1 MTIKELEERTGLLRA
16 NIRFYEEEGLLSPVR
31 LANGYRDYSEED
43 VLTLEK
49 IKLLRQLQ
57 LDINTIRLVQGGTL
71 TLEQAMFSQLN
82 KLEGDRALIERA
94 AELGSDTAF
103 FVRNTP
109 QLCEGRGEVMTPIEI
124 DIKGRWLVLI
134 KPDESV
140 STREA
145 YAGVRPAVPERR
157 LTERVAEPIERWQGS
172 VKNDFEESVFK
183 AHPAL
188 ARIKEELLES
198 GAVYA
203 AMSGSGSTIFG
214 IFDSEQKAKRWSEQT
229 QYIYKM

>member
-1 MTIKELEERTGLLRA
+1 
-16 NIRFYEEEGLLSPVR
+16 
-31 LANGYRDYSEED
+31 
-43 VLTLEK
+43 
-49 IKLLRQLQ
+49 
-57 LDINTIRLVQGGTL
+57 
-71 TLEQAMFSQLN
+71 
-82 KLEGDRALIERA
+82 
-94 AELGSDTAF
+94 
-103 FVRNTP
+103 
-109 QLCEGRGEVMTPIEI
+109 MTPIEI

-157 LTERVAEPIERWQGS
+157 LAERVAEPIERWQGS

-188 ARIKEELLES
+188 GRIKEELLES

-214 IFDSEQKAKRWSEQT
+214 IFDSETMAKRWSEQT

>member
-1 MTIKELEERTGLLRA
+1 LGLQEA
-16 NIRFYEEEGLLSPVR
+16 E
-31 LANGYRDYSEED
+31 
-43 VLTLEK
+43 
-49 IKLLRQLQ
+49 
-57 LDINTIRLVQGGTL
+57 
-71 TLEQAMFSQLN
+71 
-82 KLEGDRALIERA
+82 LIERA

-157 LTERVAEPIERWQGS
+157 LAERVAEPIERWQGS

-214 IFDSEQKAKRWSEQT
+214 IFDSETMAKRWSEQT